1 MLALEAEVDINF
13 IRCMGVQYQFI
24 IVLYL
29 NKNAPVKIASYNRLG
44 LHYKTAK
51 PAIKKTTLTP
61 THPQTCNANRSN
73 KFADYHANCT
83 PYYLENRVQL
93 TKPLA

>member
-1 MLALEAEVDINF
+1 LLLALEAEVDINF

-51 PAIKKTTLTP
+51 PHSHPP
-61 THPQTCNANRSN
+61 TH
-73 KFADYHANCT
+73 KH
-83 PYYLENRVQL
+83 VML
-93 TKPLA
+93 TEVINLQIVMQIALLIILKTEFN